1 MILRYLQIYKFR
13 LGYFFKESHIRVYS
27 IWSCAFLD
35 LRSSEC
41 TVHENSTCFVQESFN
56 ATAIFLQLHHFLLDV
71 FQEVR
76 VGPIKSKFPCV
87 YD

>member
-1 MILRYLQIYKFR
+1 MISRYLQIYKFR
-13 LGYFFKESHIRVYS
+13 LGYFFKESRIIVYS
-27 IWSCAFLD
+27 KWSCAFLD

-41 TVHENSTCFVQESFN
+41 TMHETVLVLFQESFN
-56 ATAIFLQLHHFLLDV
+56 ATAIFLQLRHFLLDV

-76 VGPIKSKFPCV
+76 VGPIKSKFPYL